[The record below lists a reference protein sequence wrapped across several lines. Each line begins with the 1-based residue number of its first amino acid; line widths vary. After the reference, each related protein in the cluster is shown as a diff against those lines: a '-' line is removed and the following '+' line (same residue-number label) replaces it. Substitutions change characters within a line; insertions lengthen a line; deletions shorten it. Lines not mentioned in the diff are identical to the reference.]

1 MTHVHAAGETEGP
14 YACSASLA
22 TQLLSTALKQW
33 YGTPRSWLQPLPG
46 PDRSYRRDHIKSFES
61 KLSVQ
66 NTHLIE
72 FAAAG
77 GVLLPLLRVAAAA
90 TTRASTLSP
99 MPCTRREQRPH
110 MCWAY
115 S

>member
-72 FAAAG
+72 FAAATRSSG
-77 GVLLPLLRVAAAA
+77 SSTPPAAA